1 MRGVRCQGHSVKA
14 LYMTGFQGFKLFHN
28 ASNKKVCQ
36 NGTLFNFILYLC
48 TQILKFTIMVV
59 VTGRDYRANLAKY
72 YGLAQ
77 KGEDVVVKARYG
89 SWKVVPIT
97 EDDVVVNKRDLPQ
110 ELRNALMEVKES
122 MEGKKNLMTWEE
134 LVNELDD

>member
-1 MRGVRCQGHSVKA
+1 M
-14 LYMTGFQGFKLFHN
+14 
-28 ASNKKVCQ
+28 
-36 NGTLFNFILYLC
+36 I
-48 TQILKFTIMVV
+48 V

-72 YGLAQ
+72 YGLAR

-97 EDDVVVNKRDLPQ
+97 EDDVVVNKRNLPQ

-122 MEGKKNLMTWEE
+122 MEGKKKLMTWEE
-134 LVNELDD
+134 LTNDLDD

>member
-1 MRGVRCQGHSVKA
+1 
-14 LYMTGFQGFKLFHN
+14 
-28 ASNKKVCQ
+28 
-36 NGTLFNFILYLC
+36 
-48 TQILKFTIMVV
+48 MVV

-97 EDDVVVNKRDLPQ
+97 EEDVVVNKRDLRK
-110 ELRNALMEVKES
+110 ELRNTLAEVKEQ
-122 MEGKKNLMTWEE
+122 MEGKKNLMTWED
-134 LVNELDD
+134 LLNELDD

>member
-1 MRGVRCQGHSVKA
+1 
-14 LYMTGFQGFKLFHN
+14 
-28 ASNKKVCQ
+28 
-36 NGTLFNFILYLC
+36 
-48 TQILKFTIMVV
+48 MVV

-97 EDDVVVNKRDLPQ
+97 EDDMVVNKRDLHK
-110 ELRNALMEVKES
+110 ELRSALMEVKES
-122 MEGKKNLMTWEE
+122 MGGKKELMTWEE

>member
-1 MRGVRCQGHSVKA
+1 M
-14 LYMTGFQGFKLFHN
+14 L
-28 ASNKKVCQ
+28 
-36 NGTLFNFILYLC
+36 I
-48 TQILKFTIMVV
+48 

-89 SWKVVPIT
+89 SWKVVPVT

-110 ELRNALMEVKES
+110 ELYNALMEVKQS
-122 MEGKKNLMTWEE
+122 MEGKKKLKNWEE
-134 LVNELDD
+134 LVNQLDDSKIEPTQ

>member
-1 MRGVRCQGHSVKA
+1 
-14 LYMTGFQGFKLFHN
+14 
-28 ASNKKVCQ
+28 
-36 NGTLFNFILYLC
+36 
-48 TQILKFTIMVV
+48 MVV

-97 EDDVVVNKRDLPQ
+97 EEDVVVNKRDLRK
-110 ELRNALMEVKES
+110 ELRNALAEVKEQ
-122 MEGKKNLMTWEE
+122 MEGKKNLMTWEDI
-134 LVNELDD
+134 LNELDD

>member
-1 MRGVRCQGHSVKA
+1 M
-14 LYMTGFQGFKLFHN
+14 
-28 ASNKKVCQ
+28 CQ
-36 NGTLFNFILYLC
+36 NGTLFNIILYLC
-48 TQILKFTIMVV
+48 TQKQIFTIMVI

-72 YGLAQ
+72 FGLAQ

-97 EDDVVVNKRDLPQ
+97 EDDVVVNKRNLPQ

>member
-1 MRGVRCQGHSVKA
+1 MCR
-14 LYMTGFQGFKLFHN
+14 
-28 ASNKKVCQ
+28 
-36 NGTLFNFILYLC
+36 NGTLFNFISYLC
-48 TQILKFTIMVV
+48 SRKQNYTTMVV

-122 MEGKKNLMTWEE
+122 MEGKKKLMTWEE
-134 LVNELDD
+134 LINELDD

>member
-1 MRGVRCQGHSVKA
+1 M
-14 LYMTGFQGFKLFHN
+14 
-28 ASNKKVCQ
+28 
-36 NGTLFNFILYLC
+36 I
-48 TQILKFTIMVV
+48 V

-110 ELRNALMEVKES
+110 ELRNALLEGKES
-122 MEGKKNLMTWEE
+122 MEGKKKLMTWEE
-134 LVNELDD
+134 LVNDMDD

>member
-1 MRGVRCQGHSVKA
+1 MIKQKNS
-14 LYMTGFQGFKLFHN
+14 T
-28 ASNKKVCQ
+28 
-36 NGTLFNFILYLC
+36 
-48 TQILKFTIMVV
+48 MVV

-72 YGLAQ
+72 FALAQ

-110 ELRNALMEVKES
+110 ELFNALMEVKES
-122 MEGKKNLMTWEE
+122 MEGKKELMTWEE
-134 LVNELDD
+134 LVNELED

>member
-1 MRGVRCQGHSVKA
+1 MPKW
-14 LYMTGFQGFKLFHN
+14 YTFHFYFVPLRQEQ
-28 ASNKKVCQ
+28 KYR
-36 NGTLFNFILYLC
+36 TMI
-48 TQILKFTIMVV
+48 VV
-59 VTGRDYRANLAKY
+59 SGRDYRANLAKY

-110 ELRNALMEVKES
+110 ELRNALLEVKES
-122 MEGKKNLMTWEE
+122 MEGKKKLMTWEE
-134 LVNELDD
+134 LVNDLDD

>member
-1 MRGVRCQGHSVKA
+1 M
-14 LYMTGFQGFKLFHN
+14 
-28 ASNKKVCQ
+28 
-36 NGTLFNFILYLC
+36 I
-48 TQILKFTIMVV
+48 V

-77 KGEDVVVKARYG
+77 KGEDVVAKARYG

-122 MEGKKNLMTWEE
+122 MEGKKKLMTWEE

>member
-1 MRGVRCQGHSVKA
+1 M
-14 LYMTGFQGFKLFHN
+14 
-28 ASNKKVCQ
+28 
-36 NGTLFNFILYLC
+36 
-48 TQILKFTIMVV
+48 
-59 VTGRDYRANLAKY
+59 AKY
-72 YGLAQ
+72 FGLAQ

>member
-1 MRGVRCQGHSVKA
+1 
-14 LYMTGFQGFKLFHN
+14 
-28 ASNKKVCQ
+28 
-36 NGTLFNFILYLC
+36 
-48 TQILKFTIMVV
+48 MVV

-72 YGLAQ
+72 FGLAQ

-110 ELRNALMEVKES
+110 ELRNALMEVKDS

-134 LVNELDD
+134 LVNDLDD